1 MCSSKITLLDLTR
14 AGLPTVSW
22 EQIVTKGQLETLKLP
37 IILGVMDTATNVI
50 VNNRTIDDKET
61 LYGYYDRL
69 LNAYGVDAEIIA
81 SQYVEVKESVTISI
95 DGDDYKVDE
104 GETVDVGADKLLSI
118 IKTIQSVLKTGES
131 SILKFKV
138 EVSNSPIIL
147 EVL

>member
-61 LYGYYDRL
+61 LYEYYDRL